1 MEKLPPPEISAELV
15 AISKTRKQP
24 LQTISDLLNTTAY
37 MARASGY
44 DDIFCFIFL
53 LTNLENTG
61 HAVQAKSPADGV

>member
-44 DDIFCFIFL
+44 DDIFL
-53 LTNLENTG
+53 LHFFADKLREHRARG
-61 HAVQAKSPADGV
+61 AGEKSR